1 MRIPEL
7 AITRKLLRLS
17 DFLTSQMSKDSGRS
31 RTINSHKFIMQLVK
45 DRPCQRGNRP
55 TRNEAVKRNLERWV
69 GYLHSVAKC
78 EILAIP
84 HTRSQGKPESPERK
98 FNLPT
103 RDPLEF
109 AFQFSI
115 SNLIELYVQY
125 KSGHQTPMPALGLSV
140 IICVVEAIESRRQ
153 IRRNTGVLQH
163 KVSDGEAGLKGRH
176 FIANTS
182 TVISTVHTGLMGHL
196 SARLLYL
203 KTFLSHTFM
212 RLACISSLRVLQVS
226 KS

>member
-1 MRIPEL
+1 MQSQVDNWNHKPKAKPNPHQTHIYDNPILCRALRIPEL

-31 RTINSHKFIMQLVK
+31 RPINSHKFIMQLVK
-45 DRPCQRGNRP
+45 DLPRQRGNRP

-69 GYLHSVAKC
+69 GYLHSVAKS
-78 EILAIP
+78 EILAIS
-84 HTRSQGKPESPERK
+84 HTRSQGKPESHESPERK
-98 FNLPT
+98 FSLPT

-153 IRRNTGVLQH
+153 VRRNAAVLQH
-163 KVSDGEAGLKGRH
+163 KVSDSKVVLKRRI
-176 FIANTS
+176 FIAY
-182 TVISTVHTGLMGHL
+182 I
-196 SARLLYL
+196 
-203 KTFLSHTFM
+203 
-212 RLACISSLRVLQVS
+212 
-226 KS
+226 